1 MNVAIIGLPQ
11 SGKTTLFSAITAKAV
26 DPFATPE
33 PRHAVVPVPDE
44 RLAYLAELHHPKK
57 VIEATIE
64 FVDVPGCSLDD
75 AKGREAWKRIAPT
88 VRQAD
93 LLVIVVRDFE
103 NASVPMYKNR
113 IDPVADFEAMWSE
126 LVFADLDTVTMR
138 VERLEKAL
146 KKPTKTHDQEKK
158 ELTLLQRCHDV
169 LESEEPL
176 STVIHAG
183 DDKRLL
189 ASFAFLTQ
197 KPMVCVRNVSDDAAG
212 EAEPLDVGHV
222 EASIALSASI
232 EAEIAMLDRED
243 SAAFLEDLGL
253 TEPARARLIQVCY
266 NAVGLISFL
275 TMGPDECRA
284 WPVRAGS
291 TAVEAAGKVHTDL
304 ARGFIRAETIAFA
317 DLVEHGDEKG
327 VKAAGKARKEGKEYV
342 VKDGDILNI
351 LSST

>member
-1 MNVAIIGLPQ
+1 MKVAIIGLPQ
-11 SGKTTLFSAITAKAV
+11 SGKTTLFSAVTAQAV
-26 DPFATPE
+26 DLYAPPE
-33 PRHAVVPVPDE
+33 PKHAMVSVPDE
-44 RLAYLAELHHPKK
+44 RLAFLAKLHNPKK

-75 AKGREAWKRIAPT
+75 AKGREEWKRIAPT

-103 NASVPMYKNR
+103 NDSVPMYKGR
-113 IDPVADFEAMWSE
+113 VDPPADFEVMWSE
-126 LVFADLDTVTMR
+126 LVFVDLDTVTTR
-138 VERLEKAL
+138 LERLEKAL
-146 KKPTKTHDQEKK
+146 KKPTRTHDQEKK
-158 ELTLLQRCHDV
+158 ELALLTRCRDV

-176 STVIHAG
+176 STVIQSE

-212 EAEPLDVGHV
+212 DAEPLKIDHV
-222 EASIALSASI
+222 EDSLALSASI
-232 EAEIAMLDRED
+232 EAEIGQLDPDDR
-243 SAAFLEDLGL
+243 AVFMEDLGL
-253 TEPARARLIQVCY
+253 VESARTRLIQACY
-266 NAVGLISFL
+266 KAVGLISFL

-291 TAVEAAGKVHTDL
+291 TAVEAAGKIHTDL
-304 ARGFIRAETIAFA
+304 ARGFIRAETIAYA

-327 VKAAGKARKEGKEYV
+327 VKAAGKARKEGKEYIV
-342 VKDGDILNI
+342 QDGDIMNI
-351 LSST
+351 LSSA